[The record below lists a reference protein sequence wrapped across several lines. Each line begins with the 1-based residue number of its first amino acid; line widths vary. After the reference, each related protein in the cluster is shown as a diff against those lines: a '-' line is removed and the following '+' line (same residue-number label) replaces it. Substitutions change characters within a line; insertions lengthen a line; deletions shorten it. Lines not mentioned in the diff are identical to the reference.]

1 MEIICIFSIL
11 QCDIIHFYIL
21 GDGLNTFQRD
31 IIHFYILDDGLKTK
45 VDPITKVEN
54 LSFFKDFVNGYLRSI
69 IKEY

>member
-11 QCDIIHFYIL
+11 QRDIIHFYIL
-21 GDGLNTFQRD
+21 GVGLNTFQWD
-31 IIHFYILDDGLKTK
+31 IIHFFILGDGLKIK

-54 LSFFKDFVNGYLRSI
+54 LSFFKNFVNGYLRSI